1 MINAPTHDFRERLA
15 WSEEKSCEPFWE
27 AVYRKA
33 FPNMVGHMLC
43 GGSNDNQRR
52 GVDRVIQL
60 ANGHTLYVDEK
71 KRAKDYT
78 DILLEYVSVSTTGA
92 PGWMDKDL
100 AIDYL
105 AYAFMPSKRVYLF
118 PWHMLRRAW
127 LHHRDEWIEK
137 YYPPIKAQNNGYETL
152 SVAVPIKELRAAVHH
167 ASLIDVSVELAEQS
181 YV

>member
-1 MINAPTHDFRERLA
+1 MINAPIHDFRERLA
-15 WSEEKSCEPFWE
+15 WGEAKSCEPFWE

-43 GGSNDNQRR
+43 SGSNDNQRR

-71 KRAKDYT
+71 KRAKDYP
-78 DILLEYVSVSTTGA
+78 DILLEYVSVSTTSA
-92 PGWMDKDL
+92 PGWMEKDL

-118 PWHMLRRAW
+118 PWLMLQRAW
-127 LHHRDEWIEK
+127 QYHKNEWIK
-137 YYPPIKAQNNGYETL
+137 SFRIIKAQNNGYETL
-152 SVAVPIKELRAAVHH
+152 SVAVPLTEVRKAVYN
-167 ASLIDVSVELAEQS
+167 AWIIDVSVELAGQNFN
-181 YV
+181 